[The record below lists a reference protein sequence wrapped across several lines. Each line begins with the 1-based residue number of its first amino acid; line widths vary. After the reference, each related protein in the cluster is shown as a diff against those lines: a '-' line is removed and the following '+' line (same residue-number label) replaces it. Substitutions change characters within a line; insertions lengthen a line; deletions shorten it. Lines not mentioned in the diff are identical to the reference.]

1 MTLNSTDATYIG
13 GEFRSSFAAGQEPK
27 KRRNKTALHEMGS

>member
-1 MTLNSTDATYIG
+1 MTLNSTDATHIG

-27 KRRNKTALHEMGS
+27 KTAEQNGFA